1 MPRILGNCHCSVIIT
16 ASCIIEEFFSIF
28 LLDFCFVISKLVL
41 YLDIKYSWSE
51 IKTYLCVGKS
61 SENVF
66 NVSNIEMERRL
77 NVKKI
82 LYIDIE
88 MEKRFIV

>member
-1 MPRILGNCHCSVIIT
+1 
-16 ASCIIEEFFSIF
+16 
-28 LLDFCFVISKLVL
+28 
-41 YLDIKYSWSE
+41 
-51 IKTYLCVGKS
+51 VGKS

-66 NVSNIEMERRL
+66 NVSNIEMERRF

>member
-16 ASCIIEEFFSIF
+16 ASCIIEEFFSPYFYWIF
-28 LLDFCFVISKLVL
+28 VLLSPKLVL

-66 NVSNIEMERRL
+66 NVSNIEMERRF
-77 NVKKI
+77 NVKKKKT
-82 LYIDIE
+82 LY
-88 MEKRFIV
+88 RH